1 MVVVV
6 WYGCLTGVYWKGSV
20 CFGGIFPCF
29 GDFDVVVCGGGFNRV
44 CIYMCV
50 NCVYMPS
57 RYIHR
62 LLASHSSF
70 RLGLGV
76 GD

>member
-1 MVVVV
+1 M
-6 WYGCLTGVYWKGSV
+6 
-20 CFGGIFPCF
+20 
-29 GDFDVVVCGGGFNRV
+29 VVCGGGFNRV